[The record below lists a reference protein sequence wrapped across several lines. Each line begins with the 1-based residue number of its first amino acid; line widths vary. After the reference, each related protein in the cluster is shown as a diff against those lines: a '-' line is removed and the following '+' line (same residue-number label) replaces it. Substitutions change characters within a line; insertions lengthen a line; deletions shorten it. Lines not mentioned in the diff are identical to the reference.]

1 MTPPDSAVERADRGA
16 RTPEQAV
23 KALLRTHGIVKDFTG
38 LRALDDVDFDL
49 AAGEVHV
56 LFGENGAGKS
66 TLINI
71 IAGAL
76 SPTGGTLELNGRE
89 IHLHTVHAARQLGI
103 AAVFQEFSLA
113 PALTVEQ
120 NMFLGAEPTRGVV
133 IDKRKI
139 RSQARQ
145 TLDRLGFNINS
156 RTVVSS
162 LSRAEQQMVEI
173 AKALL
178 MNPKVLIL
186 DEPTSSLTNKEI
198 TVLFSLI
205 ATLKADGVGII
216 YITHRIAE
224 IQQVGDR
231 VTILRDGRKIDT
243 LAVADVSQ
251 NKLVGLMTGRKVG
264 EFFQN
269 IDHRPG
275 EIVLALHGLSTS
287 DRRVDQVTLDV
298 RAGEIVGLAGLVG
311 CGKSEIGRACFG
323 ALAISGGTMEFQ
335 GRRVA
340 HPTPRRM
347 LKAGLCYIPSD
358 RRYEGLMMERSARE
372 NMSLSVLGLPRFSRL
387 GILRIAQE
395 KSSTNKLGKRMNVT
409 PLRLETDV
417 SKYSGGNQQKI
428 LLSKSII
435 RDTKM
440 FIFDEPTVGIDGG
453 AKIEVYKFFKD
464 LLENNVGILLIS
476 SDLPEILNLC
486 NRAYVIHAGSVR
498 AHLQGPDITERN
510 VLASCFAE
518 AGATPQMGGGA

>member
-347 LKAGLCYIPSD
+347 LKDGLCYIPSD

-440 FIFDEPTVGIDGG
+440 FIFDEPTVGIDVG

-510 VLASCFAE
+510 VLASFFAE
-518 AGATPQMGGGA
+518 AGAPPQMGGGA

>member
-89 IHLHTVHAARQLGI
+89 IHLHTVHAARQRGI

-224 IQQVGDR
+224 VQQVGDR
-231 VTILRDGRKIDT
+231 ETILRDGRKIAT

-251 NKLVGLMTGRKVG
+251 NKLVGLMTGRS
-264 EFFQN
+264 
-269 IDHRPG
+269 P
-275 EIVLALHGLSTS
+275 A
-287 DRRVDQVTLDV
+287 RRN
-298 RAGEIVGLAGLVG
+298 RAG
-311 CGKSEIGRACFG
+311 
-323 ALAISGGTMEFQ
+323 
-335 GRRVA
+335 VA
-340 HPTPRRM
+340 
-347 LKAGLCYIPSD
+347 
-358 RRYEGLMMERSARE
+358 RS
-372 NMSLSVLGLPRFSRL
+372 
-387 GILRIAQE
+387 Q
-395 KSSTNKLGKRMNVT
+395 
-409 PLRLETDV
+409 
-417 SKYSGGNQQKI
+417 
-428 LLSKSII
+428 
-435 RDTKM
+435 
-440 FIFDEPTVGIDGG
+440 
-453 AKIEVYKFFKD
+453 
-464 LLENNVGILLIS
+464 
-476 SDLPEILNLC
+476 
-486 NRAYVIHAGSVR
+486 
-498 AHLQGPDITERN
+498 HL
-510 VLASCFAE
+510 
-518 AGATPQMGGGA
+518 